1 VFFPPRRDDFVI
13 NFLFDSPQRRDLRFA
28 PTGSAGLGIRKLKSK
43 IVIAE
48 DQTIVRKGL
57 RSLLESEENIEVVAE
72 AGDGLETIRCV
83 EQHAPDL
90 VLLDLAMPKM
100 SGLSALKDIKERF
113 RDTRILVL
121 TFHTSEEY
129 ILEAFGNGA
138 DGYCLKNDTHRELV
152 TAINSLLDGKTYI
165 SPSVSDKVLEGYLE
179 GRQRLKKETS
189 WESLTKREKEVLK
202 LVGESYSSVEIGEML
217 NISPKTVDK
226 HRSNIMNKLNLHSAS
241 ALTAYAVGKGLV
253 GT

>member
-1 VFFPPRRDDFVI
+1 VI
-13 NFLFDSPQRRDLRFA
+13 NFFFDSPTTRDLHFT

-100 SGLSALKDIKERF
+100 SGLSAIKDIKERF
-113 RDTRILVL
+113 KDTRILVL

>member
-1 VFFPPRRDDFVI
+1 
-13 NFLFDSPQRRDLRFA
+13 
-28 PTGSAGLGIRKLKSK
+28 LKSK

-57 RSLLESEENIEVVAE
+57 RSLLESEENIEIVAE

-100 SGLSALKDIKERF
+100 SGLSAIKDIKERF
-113 RDTRILVL
+113 KDTRILVL

>member
-1 VFFPPRRDDFVI
+1 MKR
-13 NFLFDSPQRRDLRFA
+13 
-28 PTGSAGLGIRKLKSK
+28 K

-57 RSLLESEENIEVVAE
+57 RSLLESEKNFEIIAE
-72 AGDGLETIRCV
+72 AGDGLETIKCV
-83 EQHAPDL
+83 EQYSPDL
-90 VLLDLAMPKM
+90 VLLDLAMPRM

-113 RDTRILVL
+113 KHTRVLVL

-129 ILEAFGNGA
+129 ILEAFASGA
-138 DGYCLKNDTHRELV
+138 DGYCLKNDTHGELL
-152 TAINSLLDGKTYI
+152 TAINSLLSGKSYI
-165 SPSVSDKVLEGYLE
+165 SPSVSGKVLEGYLE
-179 GRQRLKKETS
+179 GRQKLRKETS

-202 LVGESYSSVEIGEML
+202 LVGESYSSVEIGEVL

-241 ALTAYAVGKGLV
+241 ALTAYAIEKGLV
-253 GT
+253 AP